1 MKIPEF
7 QPNSPKQQSSE
18 AAAATGP
25 RRETVGGVGGGPTA
39 YRDAGSTTLPPG
51 EAIQAVDAVEVSSL
65 SLSLLGNSNTDARVE
80 TLEKSYRLG
89 QYSVNAEEL
98 ARNLIQNFL
107 SDQDGLVAPRNP
119 MSPEDI

>member
-7 QPNSPKQQSSE
+7 QPTSPKQQASE
-18 AAAATGP
+18 AAAAIGP

-65 SLSLLGNSNTDARVE
+65 SLSLLGNSNANARVE
-80 TLEKSYRLG
+80 TLETAYRLG

-98 ARNLIQNFL
+98 ARTLIQNFL
-107 SDQDGLVAPRNP
+107 SEQESLDAPRGP
-119 MSPEDI
+119 LSPEDL